1 MADFNRI
8 YPFLRIWEGGYVDD
22 PDDDGGETYCGV
34 SRKAHP
40 KWDGWPLVD
49 SHKPLEEGVIIKNP
63 ALEVNLFSFYSKN
76 YWQAVSGDSI
86 ISQGVANMACDWQV
100 NSGDVSTK
108 ALQRIV
114 GVFPDGVVGPK
125 TIAAIN
131 AMPAALLLTKLRQY
145 RIDFYHDLVRRK
157 PKNQKYLKGW
167 LNRTA
172 QVPVN

>member
-1 MADFNRI
+1 MADFKKIIGFIRK
-8 YPFLRIWEGGYVDD
+8 WEGGYVND
-22 PDDDGGETYCGV
+22 PDDDGGETYCGI
-34 SRKAHP
+34 SRYKNP
-40 KWDGWPLVD
+40 KWEGWATVD
-49 SHKPLEEGVIIKNP
+49 AHKLKEGNIIADAKLN
-63 ALEVNLFSFYSKN
+63 AMVDDFYFKK
-76 YWQAVSGDSI
+76 YWCAVGADAI
-86 ISQGVANMACDWQV
+86 NSQGVANMASDWQV

-108 ALQRIV
+108 SLQRIV